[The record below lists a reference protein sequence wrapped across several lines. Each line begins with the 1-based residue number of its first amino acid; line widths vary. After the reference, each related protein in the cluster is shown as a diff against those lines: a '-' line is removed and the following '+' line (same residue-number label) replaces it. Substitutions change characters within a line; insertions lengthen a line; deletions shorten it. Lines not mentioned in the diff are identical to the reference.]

1 MGFQNWK
8 IKTQIEKT
16 MLTVFRH
23 TPAHNLKHSLKILAV
38 QFPVLDVKCLEVT
51 IPLQQ
56 VKTEHSVKSTTL
68 L

>member
-8 IKTQIEKT
+8 NQDTDRKT

-23 TPAHNLKHSLKILAV
+23 THAHNLKYSLTILAV

-51 IPLQQ
+51 IP
-56 VKTEHSVKSTTL
+56 
-68 L
+68 